1 MATKHDEK
9 IKALELKLAQ
19 AKALRAKEEARARA
33 AEAAAK
39 RAAETRRKLLAG
51 ACVLSEIEQDP
62 ERAAWLDSVLARRL
76 TRADDR
82 ALFGLAP
89 VPAPAPVPAV
99 AKDAQISP

>member
-1 MATKHDEK
+1 MANKHDEK

-39 RAAETRRKLLAG
+39 RAAETRRKILAG
-51 ACVLSEIEQDP
+51 AAVLAEVETDA
-62 ERAAWLDSVLARRL
+62 ERAAWLNDVLTRRL

-82 ALFGLAP
+82 AIFGLAP
-89 VPAPAPVPAV
+89 LPAPAPVQAV
-99 AKDAQISP
+99 AQDAQISP

>member
-1 MATKHDEK
+1 MANKHDEK

-39 RAAETRRKLLAG
+39 RSAETRRKILTGAAVLA
-51 ACVLSEIEQDP
+51 EIEHDP
-62 ERAAWLDSVLARRL
+62 ERSAWLSGVLARQL

-89 VPAPAPVPAV
+89 LPTPAPAAT
-99 AKDAQISP
+99 A